1 MWSFVLPYLFNPNA
15 ANLQAKVAFLFG
27 GFSIL
32 SCVYLW
38 LCHPETKGS
47 VLISFVERFGS
58 LKIFRRSFEEID
70 ELFLKRV
77 PARKFSSYVTEAEL
91 RGKELR
97 AQQDAA
103 TPTV

>member
-32 SCVYLW
+32 SCVYLY

-47 VLISFVERFGS
+47 VSPFVEAGMRWLTQHS
-58 LKIFRRSFEEID
+58 RSFEEID

-97 AQQDAA
+97 AQVDAA
-103 TPTV
+103 APTV